1 MINTKIKNFNNMK
14 YFLFILITLIFISCH
29 RHRPEMIIDPPPVS
43 TFKDTLNL
51 YNTYILTYKSGQTQ
65 KLQYECNYLIW
76 NVIDSTKVSR
86 VDTTQQNVFW
96 NVI

>member
-1 MINTKIKNFNNMK
+1 MK

-65 KLQYECNYLIW
+65 KLQYECNYMFW
-76 NVIDSTKVSR
+76 SVIDSTKVLR
-86 VDTTQQNVFW
+86 VDTTQHKVLWDDLN
-96 NVI
+96 